1 MKEDIL
7 TPDDIRSW
15 QKLEVTKLFFTYL
28 DVHIQDA
35 DSQVHLLLEKAEP
48 HQASLTNAGMVQLQ
62 EVVDIPD
69 RMGEDL
75 KEEQ

>member
-7 TPDDIRSW
+7 TPDDIKSW

-35 DSQVHLLLEKAEP
+35 DSQVHLLLEGNEKE
-48 HQASLTNAGMVQLQ
+48 QAALANAGKTQLE
-62 EVVDIPD
+62 EVVDIPN
-69 RMGEDL
+69 RMVEDM
-75 KEEQ
+75 KEEE